1 MQVDEF
7 INKWKKF
14 DIPTVIV
21 EFEKFVN
28 QIQTVKTESITS
40 RKALAEKTKSFKIL
54 EPSEQINEIEHLIKS
69 YQMELDSL
77 VKRSGLSEKAFL
89 YIYTSLT
96 EVPDPLYF
104 VEKNFENLSDLKEK
118 LQMEDIEKK
127 NSKEEIAGLQ
137 KTIENKSESIKR
149 LEQEKSQLNNLM
161 QSEEETKN
169 YLKKELSSMKQ
180 QLLTKE
186 SEVESSVEEMRK
198 SQNREETILA
208 EKTSEMEYLTL
219 EIERLETDNRRLK
232 RSVEEENSAES
243 TKNSNKQLQEMRIQI
258 EELMTEIS
266 NLKNKNKK
274 YVEDISVLEGKK
286 EESDKSNLLLIEDLK
301 KKIKNSETVALCD
314 VKGAS
319 TDLEYRLISRQKELD
334 SELSS
339 YRTNE
344 TLYGKNVSDLNEK
357 ILNLNQSNADL
368 KKLVSSLE
376 RQLLSTSNES
386 DDKSINNMPSTSSK
400 SDDKSTNKMPS
411 MLEIVTAQRDRFRQ
425 TLLELE
431 QERDRYREGEQSKN
445 QIIESLKSE
454 IILLTN
460 QLNNINIIDNK
471 NKIYKK
477 NRKNSYTLVND
488 DLENG
493 GFIHETAE
501 NKKKIY
507 KKKDILYNN
516 IKNIKKF
523 PILKFLI
530 IIYILIIHFL
540 IFICIHKLAMG

>member
-1 MQVDEF
+1 
-7 INKWKKF
+7 
-14 DIPTVIV
+14 
-21 EFEKFVN
+21 
-28 QIQTVKTESITS
+28 
-40 RKALAEKTKSFKIL
+40 
-54 EPSEQINEIEHLIKS
+54 
-69 YQMELDSL
+69 
-77 VKRSGLSEKAFL
+77 
-89 YIYTSLT
+89 
-96 EVPDPLYF
+96 
-104 VEKNFENLSDLKEK
+104 
-118 LQMEDIEKK
+118 
-127 NSKEEIAGLQ
+127 
-137 KTIENKSESIKR
+137 
-149 LEQEKSQLNNLM
+149 
-161 QSEEETKN
+161 
-169 YLKKELSSMKQ
+169 MKQ